1 MKGPLSDDTLHHAPP
16 GSSARAKK
24 HLIEKLTSAAAAMIH
39 DNGDINS
46 SEGGS
51 HRNHIRNGCRS
62 TWLRPFAF
70 KSEDAARLENVARG
84 IGLVSS
90 LRVAR

>member
-1 MKGPLSDDTLHHAPP
+1 MIHSTTHLPGAPFGGAPLLSQLA
-16 GSSARAKK
+16 AK
-24 HLIEKLTSAAAAMIH
+24 KLTSAAAAMIH
-39 DNGDINS
+39 DNVDIDS
-46 SEGGS
+46 GEGGS

-70 KSEDAARLENVARG
+70 KYEDAARLENMARG